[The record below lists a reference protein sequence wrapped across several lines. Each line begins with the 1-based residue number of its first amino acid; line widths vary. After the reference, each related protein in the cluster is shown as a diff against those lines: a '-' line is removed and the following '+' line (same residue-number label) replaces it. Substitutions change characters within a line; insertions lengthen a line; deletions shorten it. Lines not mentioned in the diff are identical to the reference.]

1 MIYCIILAGGR
12 GERFWPYSTQKNPKQ
27 FLPIISEK
35 PMIIETIMRVKGFV
49 KEENIIIV
57 AGKEHE
63 QELKKL
69 TPNIKLLLEPFG
81 RNTAC
86 AIGYAGIGLKEE
98 DIMIIL
104 PADHYVEERE
114 KFLTILKEA
123 VEVAKRGY
131 LVTFGITPTRAE
143 TNYGYIEIGEKLG
156 KMFYSVKNFK
166 EKPNQKIA
174 QQFFKSKRFLW
185 NSGMF
190 VWAKGTI
197 FTEFKTYMPEFYNNI
212 TQFEDRNISLEE
224 LYENTPN
231 ISIDYAIL
239 EKSHKVIV
247 IKADFR
253 WDDIGTWGALERIYE
268 KDEYNNVK
276 KGKHCGIDTKDC
288 LIMSEEGLIT
298 TIGVKN
304 LIIVKKGETI
314 LVSDK
319 TRIEEI
325 RKLLEKI
332 YQNKELKKYL

>member
-1 MIYCIILAGGR
+1 MIYCVILAGGR
-12 GERFWPYSTQKNPKQ
+12 GERFWPYSTQKKPKQ

-35 PMIIETIMRVKGFV
+35 PMIVETIMRVKGFV
-49 KEENIIIV
+49 EEENIIIV
-57 AGKEHE
+57 AGEEHKE
-63 QELKKL
+63 ELKKL
-69 TPNIKLLLEPFG
+69 TPKTKLLLEPFG

-98 DIMIIL
+98 DIMVVL
-104 PADHYVEERE
+104 PADHYVEEGE
-114 KFLTILKEA
+114 KFLTSLEEGVKL
-123 VEVAKRGY
+123 AKQGY
-131 LVTFGITPTRAE
+131 LVTFGIIPTRAE
-143 TNYGYIEIGEKLG
+143 TNYGYIEVGEKLG
-156 KMFYSVKNFK
+156 KTFYSVKSFK

-190 VWAKGTI
+190 VWTKGTI
-197 FTEFKTYMPEFYNNI
+197 FTEFKTYMGEFYKNLL
-212 TQFEDRNISLEE
+212 QFEDGEMSLID

-239 EKSHKVIV
+239 ERSHKVIV

-253 WDDIGTWGALERIYE
+253 WDDIGTWGAVERIYE
-268 KDEYNNVK
+268 KDENNNVK
-276 KGKHCGIDTKDC
+276 KGKYCGIDTKNC
-288 LIMSEEGLIT
+288 LIMSDEGLIT

-314 LVSDK
+314 LVSEK
-319 TRIEEI
+319 SRVEEI

-332 YQNKELKKYL
+332 YHTEDLKKYL